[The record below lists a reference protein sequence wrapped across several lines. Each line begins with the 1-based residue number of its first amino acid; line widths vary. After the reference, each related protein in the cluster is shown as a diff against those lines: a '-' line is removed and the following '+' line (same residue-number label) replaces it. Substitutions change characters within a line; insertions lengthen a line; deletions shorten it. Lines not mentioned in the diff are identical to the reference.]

1 MERPEPQGSGRFA
14 LLADRSL
21 RSFFAAQAVSLLGD
35 GMVPVA
41 LAFAVLGLGGSP
53 TELGLVLTAQMAPIV
68 LLLPAGGVIADRRPR
83 RDVLVAADCVRI
95 VSQGV
100 LAALLISGS
109 PSIGTIAALAAV
121 TGGASAFFEPAA
133 QGLLPSLVDDARLGQ
148 ANALRSINMSV
159 GLVAGPV
166 LAGALVALAEPGWA
180 IAADAASF
188 ALSALLIVRLPR
200 GAAADTG
207 GDSLVRDLREG
218 WREFASRTWVWASV
232 ASASASRALF
242 AAFLVLGPVIAE
254 RQLGGASSWAAI
266 SACFGAGMFAGGA
279 LAFRVSPARPLLV
292 AALGASVF
300 ALPLALLALAA
311 PVPLIALASLIT
323 GAGLMLAEAL
333 WTTTLQRHIPPES
346 ISRVVAYDLVG
357 SMALQPAGLAA
368 WGPIAAALGLSPA
381 LWLAFGLQTVAALSL
396 LAVRQVRRLPAG
408 PDPIVA
414 R

>member
-1 MERPEPQGSGRFA
+1 MERPEPLGSGRFA

-35 GMVPVA
+35 GMVGVA

-68 LLLPAGGVIADRRPR
+68 LLLPAGGVVADRRPR
-83 RDVLVAADCVRI
+83 RDLLVAADCVRI
-95 VSQGV
+95 VSQGA
-100 LAALLISGS
+100 LAVLLISGS
-109 PSIGTIAALAAV
+109 PSIATIAALAAV
-121 TGGASAFFEPAA
+121 TGAASAFFEPAA
-133 QGLLPSLVDDARLGQ
+133 QGLLPSLVEDARLGQ
-148 ANALRSINMSV
+148 ANALRSINLSAGM
-159 GLVAGPV
+159 VAGPV

-180 IAADAASF
+180 IAADAATF
-188 ALSALLIVRLPR
+188 ALSALLLARLPR
-200 GAAADTG
+200 GAAVDAG

-218 WREFASRTWVWASV
+218 WREFASRTWVWATV

-242 AAFLVLGPVIAE
+242 AAFLVLGPVVAQRE
-254 RQLGGASSWAAI
+254 LAGASSWAAI
-266 SACFGAGMFAGGA
+266 SACFGAGLFVGGA
-279 LAFRVSPARPLLV
+279 LAFRLSPARPLLV

-381 LWLAFGLQTVAALSL
+381 LWLAFALQTVAALSL
-396 LAVRQVRRLPAG
+396 LGVRQVRRLPAG
-408 PDPIVA
+408 PEPVGA